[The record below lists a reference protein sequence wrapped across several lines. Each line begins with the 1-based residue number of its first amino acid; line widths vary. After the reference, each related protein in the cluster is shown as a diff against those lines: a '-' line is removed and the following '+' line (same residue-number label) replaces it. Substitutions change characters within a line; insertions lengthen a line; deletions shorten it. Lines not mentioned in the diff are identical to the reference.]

1 MCALVFCWVLR
12 CLPRVPSG
20 LYLRWRWP
28 LRLRLQFKSCKSSVC
43 RTTLFLHCHPTAV
56 YCYAISVMSGS
67 MLILSS
73 SSSHPQPSEYSWYSS
88 GASSTRSSPVVS
100 TLKPLP
106 VCMRAPKNLLLTASS
121 SPPLTVSGKHFWQT
135 LCDKC
140 VNSSVQAEK
149 L

>member
-20 LYLRWRWP
+20 LYLRRRWP

-100 TLKPLP
+100 TLKPP
-106 VCMRAPKNLLLTASS
+106 PICMRAPKNLLLTASS